1 MGPWKEKGQGLPTRA
16 CPLPV
21 HPKAMRAKLSETL
34 TCDQVG
40 VAPIK
45 PLPPPPN
52 ALNSWER
59 ASFWGWLS
67 HWPFKTT
74 SRRAGRGRVQ
84 LSARVSLPDHGSA
97 PARLDE
103 LEEIT
108 SYI

>member
-45 PLPPPPN
+45 PLPPPPQCPQFLGESILLGV
-52 ALNSWER
+52 ALTLAVQDNLPQSRPWE
-59 ASFWGWLS
+59 S
-67 HWPFKTT
+67 
-74 SRRAGRGRVQ
+74 
-84 LSARVSLPDHGSA
+84 
-97 PARLDE
+97 PA
-103 LEEIT
+103 
-108 SYI
+108 